1 MTSVDAN
8 KKIPLLLLVGPT
20 AVGKSA
26 VAMMVARSLSTEIIS
41 VDSAQVYRYLD
52 IGTAKPTAK
61 EQQDVTH
68 HLIDIINPDQ
78 IYNAATYQK
87 DATGVIK
94 EVWKRESIPF
104 MVGGTGLYI
113 KAVTDRYAFGS
124 EGADLRL
131 RAIYEELACS
141 EGLEKLY
148 ERLKAVDPDAAARIH
163 PNDKRRI
170 IRALEVFTMEG
181 KQISDQVRKTG
192 QDESPYDLY
201 AYGMNMDREILYK
214 SIENRVDTM
223 IESGLLEEVN
233 SLVSRGYTNESPG
246 MQVLGYKQLLMY
258 LNEQLKWGDAIAE
271 IKKQTRNLAKR
282 QLTWFRRE
290 TAITWFTVTDQKS
303 LMTIAENICSKVKD
317 ITPSRANTTN
327 NATNGKGAR

>member
-1 MTSVDAN
+1 MTSADAN

-26 VAMMVARSLSTEIIS
+26 VAMMVARSLAIDIIS
-41 VDSAQVYRYLD
+41 ADSAQVYRYLD
-52 IGTAKPTAK
+52 IGTAKPTAN
-61 EQQDVTH
+61 EQQIVNH

-78 IYNAATYQK
+78 HYNAATYQK
-87 DATGVIK
+87 DAVKTIK
-94 EVWKRESIPF
+94 EVWKRGKFPF

-124 EGADLRL
+124 ECADLSL

-141 EGLEKLY
+141 EGLENLY
-148 ERLKAVDPDAAARIH
+148 ERLKTVDPDAAARIH

-170 IRALEVFTMEG
+170 IRALEVYTLEG

-192 QDESPYDLY
+192 KDESPYDLY
-201 AYGMNMDREILYK
+201 AYGLNMDRELLYK

-223 IESGLLEEVN
+223 IESGLLDEVY
-233 SLVSRGYTNESPG
+233 SLTSRGYTNESPG
-246 MQVLGYKQLLMY
+246 MQVLGYKQLQMY
-258 LNEQLKWGDAIAE
+258 LNEQLKWDNAIAE

-290 TAITWFTVTDQKS
+290 PAITWLTVTDQKS
-303 LMTIAENICSKVKD
+303 LMIIAENICSKVKD
-317 ITPSRANTTN
+317 IASSRANTTT
-327 NATNGKGAR
+327 NATNERGAR